1 MAGITVAVV
10 LFGASLV
17 PFVRG
22 AAADQIGATRAQITG
37 VESAITAGAAHLHQ
51 LTLSF
56 DQANVAAINLAQQV
70 GADQSQIAR
79 LQAAAQRSQ
88 SVLRR
93 DALLSYTG
101 AANNPPVTPTG
112 SADPAIRSEY
122 LQIATGDINEAV
134 DAYQTNQ
141 RLLASSEANLV
152 VQERQSQAAAAK
164 AEAARQD
171 ALTTAALEQAQL
183 DHLQSQLNQLVTA
196 AAVAAARAAAAQAH
210 AQAEAQAQAAAR
222 QAAQQAAQSHT
233 QGLPVNN
240 GLVRTVQNE
249 VAPAPAPAQPSPSP
263 SPQPAPSQPAP
274 TPSQGGAVS
283 GGVWLQLRTC
293 ESGDNYAENTGNGF
307 YGAYQFSQQTW
318 NGLGLSGLP
327 SSAPPAVQD
336 QAAMRLQAEDGWA
349 PWPACSAALGLAG

>member
-17 PFVRG
+17 PLVRG

-37 VESAITAGAAHLHQ
+37 VESAINAGAAHLHQ

-70 GADQSQIAR
+70 SADQTQIAK
-79 LQAAAQRSQ
+79 LQAAAQHSQ

-112 SADPAIRSEY
+112 SGDPAIRSEY

-141 RLLASSEANLV
+141 RLLASSEATLV
-152 VQERQSQAAAAK
+152 VQERESQAAAAK
-164 AEAARQD
+164 AEAARQE
-171 ALTTAALEQAQL
+171 ALTTAASEQAQL
-183 DHLQSQLNQLVTA
+183 DHLQGQLNQLVTA
-196 AAVAAARAAAAQAH
+196 AAVAAARAAAAH

-222 QAAQQAAQSHT
+222 QAAQRAAQSHI

-249 VAPAPAPAQPSPSP
+249 VAPAQPAPAPAQPSPAP
-263 SPQPAPSQPAP
+263 SLLAPAPSPGA
-274 TPSQGGAVS
+274 SGGSVS

-336 QAAMRLQAEDGWA
+336 QAAMKLQAEDGWA